1 MESLLMAGRAARAV
15 EGTLPPAVTAAA
27 ESALPQAVTAAA
39 APAAAAALSV
49 KRMSLHDLF
58 RENKVLTKLY
68 KKDAEQYRKYFHKV
82 FILEKQ
88 MGDLFDKV
96 AKGSGVQNE
105 EKVKLGKTR

>member
-27 ESALPQAVTAAA
+27 
-39 APAAAAALSV
+39 APAAAALSV

>member
-39 APAAAAALSV
+39 APAAAALSV